1 MVATSRLTKE
11 LYLRA
16 LQVLSGGNRICI
28 LFISDDT
35 SDLSNTMIGDM
46 KKAGVDIYKIML
58 GDEIEAIL
66 TKSI

>member
-46 KKAGVDIYKIML
+46 KKPV
-58 GDEIEAIL
+58 
-66 TKSI
+66 